1 MARKA
6 EEAEAKQIA
15 EGGAI
20 RKNEIDEDDAEAVAK
35 RKKEEEKE
43 KKKEK
48 KKLKKAFTFPWYFK
62 VIAYLLS
69 ASFAGVSLFF
79 IVVKGIVLGD
89 EAVGQ
94 WLSSIATSFISSVV
108 LTQPVQV
115 TIKHISSFVSG
126 CFDSQIKNIISRPSL
141 SRSF

>member
-6 EEAEAKQIA
+6 KEAEEKRIA
-15 EGGAI
+15 EGGNP
-20 RKNEIDEDDAEAVAK
+20 RTKEVDSDDEEAVA
-35 RKKEEEKE
+35 RKKKEDEKD

-48 KKLKKAFTFPWYFK
+48 KKVKKAFSFPWYFK

-69 ASFAGVSLFF
+69 AAFAGVSLFF
-79 IVVKGIVLGD
+79 IVIKGIALGD

-115 TIKHISSFVSG
+115 KI
-126 CFDSQIKNIISRPSL
+126 
-141 SRSF
+141 